1 MTVMPVLNIPS
12 PSISAFHLGPLT
24 VHIYALCLLTGI
36 IAGIW
41 LGEKRALARG
51 ADKEK
56 FENIML
62 WSVLAGIVGARL
74 YHVITDH
81 QLYFGPGRNPVDA
94 LKIWNGGL
102 GIWGGVA
109 GGAIAA
115 ALLCRRYRYDFGTLA
130 DVLAPSLLF
139 GQGIGRLG
147 NWFNQELFGRPTTLP
162 WALEIDP
169 AHRPYGYESYAT
181 FHPTF
186 LYEMVWNITGGFLL
200 LWAERRFHLGRG
212 RLFCLYAMYY
222 TFGRFFIEAV
232 RIDPANTVGG
242 FRINNWVSLLV
253 FVVALVV
260 FLWLARARPG
270 GLADPFEPANLTE
283 AQTTPDTSVESGEKA
298 RRADDPT

>member
-1 MTVMPVLNIPS
+1 MTVLPALNIPS
-12 PSISAFHLGPLT
+12 PSVSAFHLGPLT

-36 IAGIW
+36 LVGIW
-41 LGEKRALARG
+41 FGEKRAVARG

-81 QLYFGPGRNPVDA
+81 QLYFGPGRDPLDA
-94 LKIWNGGL
+94 FKIWNGGL

-115 ALLCRRYRYDFGTLA
+115 ALLCRHYRYDFGTLA

-169 AHRPYGYESYAT
+169 AHRPSGYESYET

-186 LYEMVWNITGGFLL
+186 LYEMGWNITGGFLL

-253 FVVALVV
+253 FMAALAAFV
-260 FLWLARARPG
+260 WLTRARPG
-270 GLADPFEPANLTE
+270 ELADPFEAPTRTESPA
-283 AQTTPDTSVESGEKA
+283 TPETS
-298 RRADDPT
+298 DDPVEKPRKVVDET